1 MTLPNTTTLSSMTPI
16 VLLAVAFAGAVTA
29 QAQNFPQR
37 PIRFIV
43 PNPPGGSNDLLAR
56 MTGPRM
62 SETWGQPVIIDNR
75 PGAAGNI
82 GIDLAAKA
90 PPDGYTLVVSSMST
104 AISMTYYRKLPYD
117 VLRDLQGVSLF
128 ATQPNVLIAGPN
140 VAARTIA
147 ELTVLAKAKPGQ
159 ITYATTG
166 SGSSQHMMGELLKAT
181 VRIDLVHVPYKGTG
195 PALNDLIGGQV
206 ALMFSPLIAAI
217 PHMKTGRVRALAV
230 SSPKRAPAAP
240 DTPTMIEAGVAG
252 YDVVSWYGVHTAA
265 KAPRAVVE
273 KLNQEINRILQL
285 PEVFDR
291 LSGLGMDPMPISV
304 DRFNALMASEVARWA
319 KVIKESGIGLE

>member
-1 MTLPNTTTLSSMTPI
+1 MAATL
-16 VLLAVAFAGAVTA
+16 AGAATA
-29 QAQNFPQR
+29 QAQHFPQR

-82 GIDLAAKA
+82 GTDIAAKA
-90 PPDGYTLVVSSMST
+90 PPDGYTIVVSSMSN

-140 VAARTIA
+140 LSVRSIPEMIA
-147 ELTVLAKAKPGQ
+147 LAKTKPGQ

-166 SGSSQHMMGELLKAT
+166 SGSSQHMMGELLKAI
-181 VRIDLVHVPYKGTG
+181 VKIDLVHVPYKGTG

-217 PHMKTGRVRALAV
+217 PHMKTGRIRALALT
-230 SSPKRAPAAP
+230 SPKRAPAAP
-240 DTPTMIEAGVAG
+240 DVPAMIESGVPG

-265 KAPRAVVE
+265 KAPRAVVD
-273 KLNQEINRILQL
+273 KLNQEINRIVAL
-285 PEVFDR
+285 PEVHER
-291 LSGLGMDPMPISV
+291 LSGLGMDPTPISV
-304 DRFNALMASEVARWA
+304 DRFNTMVASEVARWA
-319 KVIKESGIGLE
+319 KVIKEAGIRQE

>member
-1 MTLPNTTTLSSMTPI
+1 MMRIVHFSTVTLTAITLAATP
-16 VLLAVAFAGAVTA
+16 TH
-29 QAQNFPQR
+29 AQNFPQR

-56 MTGPRM
+56 VTGPRM
-62 SETWGQPVIIDNR
+62 SETWGQPVIIYNR

-90 PPDGYTLVVSSMST
+90 PPDGYTLVVSSMSM
-104 AISMTYYRKLPYD
+104 AISMTYYRKLPFD

-147 ELTVLAKAKPGQ
+147 ELSALAKARSGQ
-159 ITYATTG
+159 ITYATPGT
-166 SGSSQHMMGELLKAT
+166 GSSQHMMGELLKT
-181 VRIDLVHVPYKGTG
+181 SLKTDLVHVPYKGTG

-206 ALMFSPLIAAI
+206 ALAFSPLISAI
-217 PHMKTGRVRALAV
+217 PHIKSGRVRALAV
-230 SSPKRAPAAP
+230 TSPKRAPAAP
-240 DTPTMIEAGVAG
+240 EVSTMIESGVPG

-265 KAPRAVVE
+265 KAPRAVVD
-273 KLNQEINRILQL
+273 KINQEINRILLL
-285 PEVFDR
+285 PEVHER
-291 LSGLGMDPMPISV
+291 LSGLGMDPSPISV
-304 DRFNALMASEVARWA
+304 DRFNAMVVSEVVRWA
-319 KVIKESGIGLE
+319 KVIKEAGIRQE

>member
-1 MTLPNTTTLSSMTPI
+1 M
-16 VLLAVAFAGAVTA
+16 AVMLTGAATA
-29 QAQNFPQR
+29 QTQNFPQR

-62 SETWGQPVIIDNR
+62 SETWGQPIIIDNR

-82 GIDLAAKA
+82 GTDLAAKA
-90 PPDGYTLVVSSMST
+90 PSDGYTIVVTSMSN

-128 ATQPNVLIAGPN
+128 ATQPNVLIVGPSLS
-140 VAARTIA
+140 VRSMPEMIA
-147 ELTVLAKAKPGQ
+147 LAKAKPGQ

-166 SGSSQHMMGELLKAT
+166 SGSSQHMMGELVKAI
-181 VRIDLVHVPYKGTG
+181 VKIDLVHVPYKGTG

-230 SSPKRAPAAP
+230 TSPKRAPAAP
-240 DTPTMIEAGVAG
+240 DAPTMIESGVPG

-273 KLNQEINRILQL
+273 KLNQEINRILAL
-285 PEVFDR
+285 PEVNER
-291 LSGLGMDPMPISV
+291 LSGLGMYPTPISV
-304 DRFNALMASEVARWA
+304 ERFNAMVASEVARWA
-319 KVIKESGIGLE
+319 KVIKEAGIRQE